1 MRNNIGTIFEIVKE
15 ISDELGWNYSH
26 GNLTEAG
33 LKSITVY
40 PLVHLSLQQVQ
51 LDDYVSQVQF
61 NCIIADQVNYLKT
74 ENESLD
80 LVDVYAVQGFT
91 ENQNYAHILQD
102 LYMKFALK
110 LREKEMQYNSDI
122 SIVKP
127 TTFTP
132 FIEADKDVLAGYNIA
147 LNVNITS
154 PSVTDC
160 YDEI

>member
-74 ENESLD
+74 ENESLN

-102 LYMKFALK
+102 LYVKFALK

-160 YDEI
+160 YNEI

>member
-1 MRNNIGTIFEIVKE
+1 MRNNIGTVFAIVKE
-15 ISDELGWNYSH
+15 IADELEWNYSH

-51 LDDYVSQVQF
+51 WDNYISQVQF

-74 ENESLD
+74 ENESMD

-102 LYMKFALK
+102 LYVKFALK
-110 LREKEMQYNSDI
+110 LREKEMQYNGDI
-122 SIVKP
+122 SIIKP

-132 FIEADKDVLAGYNIA
+132 FIEADKDVLAGYNVA